1 MSDLRARPLDVCM
14 ADTMP
19 FAQHW
24 ACKTTWPLADVLNN
38 SYFLNMRQSLRAGDT
53 MRISRFDR
61 NDSNDRDA
69 KALETCEVIVI
80 SSGPSAEA
88 VEIALIGPVIILS
101 DGPSMAAYE
110 VRRGQA
116 GKFKLTKGDEV
127 IQEYGS
133 KAEADAA
140 LKQKLAA

>member
-19 FAQHW
+19 FAQQW

-69 KALETCEVIVI
+69 KALETCEVIII
-80 SSGPSAEA
+80 SSGPLAEA
-88 VEIALIGPVIILS
+88 VEIALIGPVILLG
-101 DGPSMAAYE
+101 DAPSMAAYE
-110 VRRGQA
+110 VRRGNA
-116 GKFKLTKGDEV
+116 GKFRLTKGDEL

-133 KAEADAA
+133 RAEADAA